1 MEELIGLDVR
11 LDADGK
17 ETWELFRE
25 INSEREKARL
35 RFFNNKD
42 SLLLIQASKLNQLVQ
57 PSTGGVTGDSKD
69 RPSLGLDLVV
79 QFIVTQKS

>member
-1 MEELIGLDVR
+1 MKKDKSIKKEATNLWIEANSAKKRMEELIGLDVR

-42 SLLLIQASKLNQLVQ
+42 SLLLIQATAQL
-57 PSTGGVTGDSKD
+57 STTPCSFS
-69 RPSLGLDLVV
+69 R
-79 QFIVTQKS
+79 Q